1 MKLNTDCVRDV
12 LLELESFPLGQY
24 TLKSFSKTVAK
35 YGEETTHYTLTKLA
49 EGKYINAEYVQT
61 MDGRIHLAVVYDL
74 TFAGHEFL
82 STVRAPGLWEQL
94 KEAASDG
101 GTACIQLIGEVATEI
116 LKEQIKRKLGLS

>member
-12 LLELESFPLGQY
+12 LLELESFPIGQY
-24 TLKSFSKTVAK
+24 TLKSFCKTVSK
-35 YGEETTHYTLTKLA
+35 HGEETTYYTLTKLA
-49 EGKYINAEYVQT
+49 EGKYINAEYAQT

-82 STVRAPGLWEQL
+82 STVRAPGIWEML
-94 KEAASDG
+94 KDAASDG
-101 GTACIQLIGEVATEI
+101 GTACIHLIGEIAADI